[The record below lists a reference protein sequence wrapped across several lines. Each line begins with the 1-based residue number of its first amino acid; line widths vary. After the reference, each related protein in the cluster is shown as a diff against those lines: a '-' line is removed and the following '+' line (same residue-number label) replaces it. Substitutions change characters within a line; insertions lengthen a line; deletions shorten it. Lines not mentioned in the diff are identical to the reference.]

1 MRQRQKKN
9 ELIILAD
16 NTFIHY
22 ATNQTTW
29 ELAYEDFKAACG
41 SVGIKLNATAPI
53 RVLLRSNVTGEVI
66 SVMPEVRRRPAS
78 PARRMGTGFH
88 STSLCG

>member
-1 MRQRQKKN
+1 M
-9 ELIILAD
+9 EFD
-16 NTFIHY
+16 
-22 ATNQTTW
+22 
-29 ELAYEDFKAACG
+29 EDFKAACG

-66 SVMPEVRRRPAS
+66 SVMPEVHRRPAS
-78 PARRMGTGFH
+78 PACRMGAGFH